1 MLQELATWQFKNKL
15 LVTGTPLQ
23 NSMKELWALLH
34 FLEPQKFPNAE
45 DFDARHSLKKA
56 EEVLLS
62 SPQACRK
69 RTCTHAVCLLPF
81 RVPMIKKLCAA
92 SHPLAAALHSAP
104 GWPNME
110 CDCWS
115 LTSQNLIFL
124 HSYGCI
130 PVSQELKCPAGQR
143 HLLGL

>member
-56 EEVLLS
+56 EEVLLPHNRDLHACPLISFLEGSQGSKALS
-62 SPQACRK
+62 SITFGLR
-69 RTCTHAVCLLPF
+69 
-81 RVPMIKKLCAA
+81 
-92 SHPLAAALHSAP
+92 LH
-104 GWPNME
+104 NTE
-110 CDCWS
+110 L
-115 LTSQNLIFL
+115 LTSICAVHFYLLSYSFGIFL
-124 HSYGCI
+124 QKFCPNPRI
-130 PVSQELKCPAGQR
+130 PRRFCCPAG
-143 HLLGL
+143 